1 VEVAVHDGI
10 VELTGRMP
18 SATTA
23 RLVAEV
29 EDIADVVE
37 VKSLLTAA

>member
-1 VEVAVHDGI
+1 MHDGI

-18 SATTA
+18 SATLA

-29 EDIADVVE
+29 EEISDVVE
-37 VKSLLTAA
+37 VKNLLTAA